1 MKLITNEMAALL
13 MPAYQHS
20 AETGETSKPIIAK
33 FFTPWAGATWYITEG
48 WPLYNG
54 EPIAEDRVDAI
65 VDTSAY
71 DWHLFGWCDLGD
83 PGMAELGYVNLDQ
96 LKEITGPGGLKIER
110 DLHYTGVL
118 SDVVPWMDKDEAA

>member
-20 AETGETSKPIIAK
+20 EETGESSQPIIAK
-33 FFTPWAGATWYITEG
+33 YFTPWGSATWYITEG

-54 EPIAEDRVDAI
+54 EAIAADKVHAI

-71 DWHLFGWCDLGD
+71 DWHLFGWCDLGQG
-83 PGMAELGYVNLDQ
+83 PGQAELGYVLLSQ
-96 LKEITGPGGLKIER
+96 LKEITGPGGLKVER
-110 DLHYTGVL
+110 DLHYSGNL
-118 SDVVPWMDKDEAA
+118 ADVVPWMEAAA